1 MASFGPFTPTRWT
14 YVPTVSGG
22 ASFVGLSDNFVGNSQ
37 VSYTPF
43 GNPVPSRWTYVP
55 TVSGGA
61 ALVAMSDESFIDPS
75 QPSEGN
81 GFVGG
86 QTPTS
91 TPPQYRFVF
100 DTIGQTIFR
109 TIGHCRTPLRII
121 WAQGIDASGDE
132 TTSSTISFAA
142 ALCAPIDPDEEG
154 TIVGISAGGVA
165 LFDSSGVTVPDG
177 MTDATAALLNA
188 SISNAIVYPGD
199 EAQEPAPLIVAD
211 KGASV
216 TNAFRGIRYIV
227 FQNWPL
233 DAGIPSNLG
242 MTWERSNE
250 ITLSYSSA
258 AVEFP

>member
-1 MASFGPFTPTRWT
+1 MAPVVDFGAAFGQPMGAAGYQGLISGIPIKRTYTPTFGFGAQSTGVIDYRALFDQWASQDLLAAQAQGSS
-14 YVPTVSGG
+14 PTGIS
-22 ASFVGLSDNFVGNSQ
+22 
-37 VSYTPF
+37 
-43 GNPVPSRWTYVP
+43 
-55 TVSGGA
+55 
-61 ALVAMSDESFIDPS
+61 
-75 QPSEGN
+75 
-81 GFVGG
+81 
-86 QTPTS
+86 
-91 TPPQYRFVF
+91 PQYQFTF

-121 WAQGIDASGDE
+121 WAQGIEASGEE

-142 ALCAPIDPDEEG
+142 AVCAPIDPEEEG

-177 MTDATAALLNA
+177 MTDATSALLNA

-227 FQNWPL
+227 FPDWPL
-233 DAGIPSNLG
+233 DAGLPSNMALR
-242 MTWERSNE
+242 WERSND
-250 ITLSYSSA
+250 ITLSYTSA